1 MSSTASRMQAVQS
14 EPQPPASE
22 TLFRPEGIA
31 ERPTQWLGNVLFE
44 PKITSSIFVAAAM
57 LAAIAVLALVFFGSF
72 TRKAR
77 INGWLAPQQ
86 GVARIFTP
94 QPGVVTQIRVSE
106 GTRVTKG
113 TPLIALSGEVQS
125 ETLGATKEE
134 IVHRLVER
142 RNSLTTAMNVQ
153 RRLLDQEAAEL
164 SQRLTILT
172 RERASFTSELDLLRS
187 QVQIAEDALTRQRMS
202 GADFNVANRQNST
215 RNHFELD
222 ARLKALERTR
232 SAHERAILEL
242 QSTLQAF
249 PLRRQNQLGEI
260 GRNLAALEQELAEAE
275 ARRQIVITATH
286 EGTVTGIQ
294 TEPGGNANPNV
305 PLMSIVPTDS
315 LLEAHLFSPS
325 RAIGF
330 VRPGQRVLLRYQAFP
345 YQKFGLYEGVIKSVS
360 RSAISPSELSQ
371 QLTGLASL
379 VGVNEPMYRVT
390 VELAQQTAMA
400 YGQAVPLQAG
410 MQLEADVMIESR
422 SLIEWVLDPLYSLTG
437 KLR

>member
-1 MSSTASRMQAVQS
+1 MQAVQS

-22 TLFRPEGIA
+22 TLFRPEVIA
-31 ERPTQWLGNVLFE
+31 ERQTQWLGNVLFE

>member
-1 MSSTASRMQAVQS
+1 MQAVQP
-14 EPQPPASE
+14 EAQPPASE
-22 TLFRPEGIA
+22 TLFRPEVIA
-31 ERPTQWLGNVLFE
+31 ERQTQWLGNVLFE

-106 GTRVTKG
+106 GTKVTKG
-113 TPLIALSGEVQS
+113 TPLVALSGEVQS
-125 ETLGATKEE
+125 ETLGATKEG
-134 IVHRLVER
+134 IVHRLVDR
-142 RNSLTTAMNVQ
+142 RNSLATAMNVQ

-172 RERASFTSELDLLRS
+172 RERALFTSELELLRS
-187 QVQIAEDALTRQRMS
+187 QVRIAEDVLTRERMS
-202 GADFNVANRQNST
+202 GAGFNAANRQNST
-215 RNHFELD
+215 RSHFELD
-222 ARLKALERTR
+222 ARLRALERSR
-232 SAHERAILEL
+232 SAHERTILEL
-242 QSTLQAF
+242 QSTLQAL

-260 GRNLAALEQELAEAE
+260 GRNLAALEQELVEAE

-286 EGTVTGIQ
+286 DGTVTGIQ

-315 LLEAHLFSPS
+315 VLEAHLFSPS

-345 YQKFGLYEGVIKSVS
+345 YQKFGLYKGVIKSVS

-371 QLTGLASL
+371 QLTGLVSL
-379 VGVNEPMYRVT
+379 VGANEPMYRVT

-400 YGQAVPLQAG
+400 YGEAVPLQPG